1 MTNIEVFVLMA
12 VIFALYFLGLY
23 IDKQYDLRV
32 IDWLEGKCSNPWKI
46 REPLP
51 EAETVQAK
59 KEQEISLLKARI
71 EVLEK
76 IVTEPAFELNQK
88 INTLK

>member
-1 MTNIEVFVLMA
+1 MTNIEVFVLMS
-12 VIFALYFLGLY
+12 VIFFLYLLGLY
-23 IDKQYDLRV
+23 IDKQYNLRL

-46 REPLP
+46 TELP
-51 EAETVQAK
+51 SEAETVQAK

-88 INTLK
+88 INALK

>member
-51 EAETVQAK
+51 EVETVQAK
-59 KEQEISLLKARI
+59 KEQEISLLKVRI